1 MLGRTATD
9 SFLES
14 YPLDIVWD
22 GRQTNCWF
30 GIAERLAQPTW
41 RLVAR
46 SCKGLCLPR
55 LREDH
60 GTNGPAKRMMEPAD
74 DQLKV
79 GLFGIGLDTYWPQF
93 PGLRDKL
100 TGFTAQVARKLENSR
115 VRVINLGL
123 IDTPEKSLAAGHEF
137 RKADVDLIF
146 LYVTT
151 YALSSTVL
159 PAVRRARVP
168 VIVLNLSPTPAIDY
182 DKFNRLADRTKM
194 TAEWLAYC
202 QACPV
207 PEIANVFNRSRIPF
221 FQVTGMLEN
230 DPVAWNE
237 IAEWIEAARV
247 AHVMEHNRLGVM
259 GNYYGGMLDIYSDLT
274 QQCSYFGGHIEIL
287 EVEELAALRR
297 EVNEADLSRRV
308 KEFRSLFDVQA
319 DCSTEELQ
327 RAARTS
333 VALDQLVEAHRLG
346 SLAYYHKGV
355 GSPENEDAISSVILG
370 TSLLTARG
378 IPVAGEYEIKNAQA
392 MKIMDSFG
400 AGGSF
405 TEYYAVDY
413 NDDVVLMGHDGP
425 GHIAIAQGKTK
436 VRPLEV
442 YHGKVGRG
450 LSVEMS
456 VKHGAVTLLSVVQTA
471 DGKLKLLVAEG
482 DSVPG
487 PILEIGNTNSRYQFP
502 IGARNFLNEWN
513 VHGPAHHCA
522 VGVGHISSKLKKLGA
537 LLGMECVRVS

>member
-1 MLGRTATD
+1 
-9 SFLES
+9 
-14 YPLDIVWD
+14 
-22 GRQTNCWF
+22 
-30 GIAERLAQPTW
+30 
-41 RLVAR
+41 
-46 SCKGLCLPR
+46 
-55 LREDH
+55 
-60 GTNGPAKRMMEPAD
+60 MEVSNN
-74 DQLKV
+74 QLKV

-93 PGLRDKL
+93 AGLRDTL
-100 TGFTAQVARKLENSR
+100 VGFTAQVARQLESTR
-115 VRVINLGL
+115 VSVINLGL
-123 IDTPEKSLAAGHEF
+123 IDTPEKSFAAGHEF
-137 RKADVDLIF
+137 SKADVDLIF
-146 LYVTT
+146 LHVTT

-168 VIVLNLSPTPAIDY
+168 VIILNLSPAPAIDY
-182 DKFNRLADRTKM
+182 DRFNRLADRTKM
-194 TAEWLAYC
+194 TGEWLAYC

-207 PEIANVFNRSRIPF
+207 PEIANVFNRCRIPF

-230 DPVAWNE
+230 DRVAWDE
-237 IAEWIEAARV
+237 IGEWIEAARV
-247 AHVMEHNRLGVM
+247 AHIMEHNRLGVM

-274 QQCSYFGGHIEIL
+274 QQCAYFGGHIEIL

-297 EVNEADLSRRV
+297 DVREADLNLRV
-308 KEFRSLFDVQA
+308 QEFRTSFDVQA
-319 DCSTEELQ
+319 DCSAEELQ
-327 RAARTS
+327 CAARTS
-333 VALDQLVEAHRLG
+333 VALDRLVEIHRIG

-355 GSPENEDAISSVILG
+355 GSPDNEDAISSIILG
-370 TSLLTARG
+370 TSLLTSRG
-378 IPVAGEYEIKNAQA
+378 VPVAGEYEIKNAQA
-392 MKIMDSFG
+392 MKIMDCFG

-413 NDDVVLMGHDGP
+413 NDNVVLMGHDGP
-425 GHIAIAQGKTK
+425 GHIAIAEGKTK

-456 VKHGAVTLLSVVQTA
+456 VKHGPVTLLSVIQTE

-487 PILEIGNTNSRYQFP
+487 PILEIGNTNSRYRFS
-502 IGARNFLNEWN
+502 IGARSFLNEWN

-537 LLGMECVRVS
+537 LLGMQCVRVC

>member
-1 MLGRTATD
+1 M
-9 SFLES
+9 ES
-14 YPLDIVWD
+14 
-22 GRQTNCWF
+22 
-30 GIAERLAQPTW
+30 
-41 RLVAR
+41 
-46 SCKGLCLPR
+46 S
-55 LREDH
+55 DH
-60 GTNGPAKRMMEPAD
+60 
-74 DQLKV
+74 QLKV

-93 PGLRDKL
+93 PGLSDKL
-100 TGFTAQVARKLENSR
+100 IGFTAQVARQLESHR
-115 VRVINLGL
+115 LGLINLGL
-123 IDTPEKSLAAGHEF
+123 IDTAEKSFAAGHEF

-151 YALSSTVL
+151 YAVSSTVL
-159 PAVRRARVP
+159 PAVRRAKVP

-182 DKFNRLADRTKM
+182 DNFNRFADRTTM
-194 TAEWLAYC
+194 TGEWLAHC
-202 QACPV
+202 QACPI
-207 PEIANVFNRSRIPF
+207 PEIANVFNRCRIPF

-230 DPVAWNE
+230 DPVAWDE
-237 IAEWIEAARV
+237 IGEWIEAARV
-247 AHVMEHNRLGVM
+247 AHIMEHNRLGAM
-259 GNYYGGMLDIYSDLT
+259 GNYYPGMLDIYSDLT
-274 QQCSYFGGHIEIL
+274 QQCAYFGGHIEIL

-297 EVNEADLSRRV
+297 GVGESDLKR
-308 KEFRSLFDVQA
+308 KMTEFRTSFDVQA
-319 DCSTEELQ
+319 DCSSQELE

-333 VALDQLVEAHRLG
+333 VALDQLVEVHRLG

-355 GSPENEDAISSVILG
+355 GSPEQEDAISSIILG

-413 NDDVVLMGHDGP
+413 DDNVVLMGHDGP
-425 GHIAIAQGKTK
+425 GHIAIAEGKTK

-456 VKHGAVTLLSVVQTA
+456 VKQGPVTLLSVVQTV

-487 PILEIGNTNSRYQFP
+487 PILEIGNTNSRYRFS
-502 IGARNFLNEWN
+502 IGVRNFLNQWN
-513 VHGPAHHCA
+513 GHGPAHHCA

-537 LLGMECVRVS
+537 LLGMECVRVC